1 MPTLYGQSLTRA
13 ELMTRVGDL
22 SQISGLR
29 RGRLLEGVSDGVEI
43 IELETAS
50 GLRFDMLPSRG
61 LDIGRANWH
70 VQRLSGLLAFEPI
83 YSGFAERG

>member
-13 ELMTRVGDL
+13 ELMSRVGDL
-22 SQISGLR
+22 SQIGGLR
-29 RGRLLEGVSDGVEI
+29 RGRLLDGVSDGVKV
-43 IELETAS
+43 IELETGA
-50 GLRFDMLPSRG
+50 GLRFDVLPSRG

-70 VQRLSGLLAFEPI
+70 VQRLSGLLASEPI